1 MPSCNYLHLFVVNW
15 FSVQDEEL
23 KLLKEEVQGRPL
35 RISFD
40 ETTIRSVVLCVI
52 VGFVDDKGQ
61 MQQRVI
67 KLGLYNESPEEKLTN
82 QMSDHI
88 LTAIEGILSVPRRL
102 LKVFARDGVSLNE
115 LCMLKLIGGLVIDP
129 NTNKD
134 TMIRGIYPEAINI
147 KCLSHI
153 LDNCGADYTLAGIKL
168 NRIE

>member
-1 MPSCNYLHLFVVNW
+1 MPSCNYLHLFVINW

-35 RISFD
+35 KISFD

-52 VGFVDDKGQ
+52 VGFVDDKSQ

-88 LTAIEGILSVPRRL
+88 LTANPLGSSTSPQ
-102 LKVFARDGVSLNE
+102 S
-115 LCMLKLIGGLVIDP
+115 
-129 NTNKD
+129 
-134 TMIRGIYPEAINI
+134 
-147 KCLSHI
+147 SH
-153 LDNCGADYTLAGIKL
+153 
-168 NRIE
+168 

>member
-35 RISFD
+35 RVSFD

-67 KLGLYNESPEEKLTN
+67 KLGFYNESHEEKLTN

-88 LTAIEGILSVPRRL
+88 LTANPLGSSTSPQ
-102 LKVFARDGVSLNE
+102 S
-115 LCMLKLIGGLVIDP
+115 
-129 NTNKD
+129 
-134 TMIRGIYPEAINI
+134 
-147 KCLSHI
+147 SH
-153 LDNCGADYTLAGIKL
+153 
-168 NRIE
+168 